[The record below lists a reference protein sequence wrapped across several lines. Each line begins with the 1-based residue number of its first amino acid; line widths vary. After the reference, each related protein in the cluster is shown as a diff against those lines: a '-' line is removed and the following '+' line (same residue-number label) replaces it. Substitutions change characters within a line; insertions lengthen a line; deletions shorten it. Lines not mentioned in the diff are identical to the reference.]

1 VDRRLGLG
9 DRAGIVRR
17 VIHSLATALLV
28 LTGALAIFGLASTL
42 LARPPGRAHVVAVG
56 AVEAVL
62 VAQALIGAARVFGGA
77 WPVET
82 STFLIYLLV
91 SVCVLPIALQF
102 ARAEPNRWGGTVIA
116 VGSMA
121 VGVAVLRLLSLWG
134 GAGG

>member
-1 VDRRLGLG
+1 M
-9 DRAGIVRR
+9 
-17 VIHSLATALLV
+17 IHSLAVVALV
-28 LTGALAIFGLASTL
+28 LTGALAIFGLVSTV
-42 LARPPGRAHVVAVG
+42 LARPPGREHVLAAG

-77 WPVET
+77 RPAET

-102 ARAEPNRWGGTVIA
+102 ARAEPPNRWGGTVIA
-116 VGSMA
+116 VGSVA